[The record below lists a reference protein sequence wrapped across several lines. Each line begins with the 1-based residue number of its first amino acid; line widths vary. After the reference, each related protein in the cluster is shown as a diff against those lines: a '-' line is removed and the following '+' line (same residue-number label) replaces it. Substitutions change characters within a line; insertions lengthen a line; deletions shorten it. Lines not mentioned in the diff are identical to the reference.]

1 MFEELKKKALKSSI
15 LGSIILI
22 LAGLGLAGWN
32 ALDAFYSVKGYT
44 DFTTI
49 PTEEI
54 SNQLVTVDL
63 QYNFGCFLEAYEK
76 IPRPALSKPRIC
88 IM

>member
-32 ALDAFYSVKGYT
+32 ALDAFYSVKG
-44 DFTTI
+44 
-49 PTEEI
+49 
-54 SNQLVTVDL
+54 
-63 QYNFGCFLEAYEK
+63 
-76 IPRPALSKPRIC
+76 
-88 IM
+88 